1 MHDIVRLWKGR
12 YPRIMTYTAG
22 VVDTR
27 RLTCDVEAD
36 NVFPEP
42 VGDSSGVEPDRME
55 AFGPKIDCPPTTDV
69 KTCTPAHRCVRPV

>member
-1 MHDIVRLWKGR
+1 MHGIVRLWKGR

-36 NVFPEP
+36 NAFPEP
-42 VGDSSGVEPDRME
+42 VGDSAGAEGDE
-55 AFGPKIDCPPTTDV
+55 